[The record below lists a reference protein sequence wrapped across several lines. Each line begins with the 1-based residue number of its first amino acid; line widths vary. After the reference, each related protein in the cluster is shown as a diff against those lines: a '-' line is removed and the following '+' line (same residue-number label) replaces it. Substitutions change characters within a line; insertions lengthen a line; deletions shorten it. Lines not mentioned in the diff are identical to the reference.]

1 MRDEFRGKEIVGIFV
16 VLNCVCQ
23 VLALAILVFV
33 YGKEIVFF
41 FLKKKFNVANVGLN
55 EAGNFFAFLT
65 IDDNFAT
72 F

>member
-1 MRDEFRGKEIVGIFV
+1 MRDEFWEKEIVGIFV
-16 VLNCVCQ
+16 VLICVCQ
-23 VLALAILVFV
+23 VLALAILAFV

-41 FLKKKFNVANVGLN
+41 FFFNFNVANVGLN
-55 EAGNFFAFLT
+55 EAGNFFVFLT

>member
-16 VLNCVCQ
+16 VLICVCQ

-41 FLKKKFNVANVGLN
+41 KKKKINVANIGLN

>member
-16 VLNCVCQ
+16 VLICVCQ
-23 VLALAILVFV
+23 VLALVILVFV

-41 FLKKKFNVANVGLN
+41 FFFNFNVANVGLN

>member
-1 MRDEFRGKEIVGIFV
+1 MRDEFRGKEIVGIFM
-16 VLNCVCQ
+16 VLICVCQ

-41 FLKKKFNVANVGLN
+41 FFFNFNMANVGLN

>member
-16 VLNCVCQ
+16 VLICVCQ

-41 FLKKKFNVANVGLN
+41 FFFNFNVANVGLN

-65 IDDNFAT
+65 IDDNFAK